1 MNNYEKKMG
10 NLSSKLENLIMV
22 FRNKKLKK
30 KLQPVGMMGLKTERL
45 ATGEGMGRIL

>member
-1 MNNYEKKMG
+1 MG

-30 KLQPVGMMGLKTERL
+30 KLQPVGMMGLMKTERL